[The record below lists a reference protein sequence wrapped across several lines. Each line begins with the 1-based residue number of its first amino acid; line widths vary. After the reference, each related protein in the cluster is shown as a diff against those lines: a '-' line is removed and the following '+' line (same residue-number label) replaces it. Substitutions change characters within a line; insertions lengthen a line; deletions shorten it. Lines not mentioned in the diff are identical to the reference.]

1 MKITRQGA
9 YGDQHEH
16 VYLGLLWFS
25 LKWQDKVPIVTLNE
39 VEKVN
44 LYSKLHKKNLGLVGQ
59 DKVPIVQIKI
69 ENQKSGKGSTHR
81 FLVVPSNFC

>member
-25 LKWQDKVPIVTLNE
+25 LKCQDKVPIVTLNE

-44 LYSKLHKKNLGLVGQ
+44 LQTCKKIIFVREPNSGLKMSGQ
-59 DKVPIVQIKI
+59 FIWKKTP
-69 ENQKSGKGSTHR
+69 N
-81 FLVVPSNFC
+81 